1 MFYRRYMFVV
11 DNLCF
16 KTKKEAK
23 KYIERYNKKN
33 HKKLTETD
41 IEVKLVHV
49 HMVSVKEILE
59 KKRKREGSY

>member
-16 KTKKEAK
+16 KTKKEVK

-41 IEVKLVHV
+41 IEVKLIHV
-49 HMVSVKEILE
+49 HMVSAKEILE
-59 KKRKREGSY
+59 KKREREGSC

>member
-49 HMVSVKEILE
+49 HMISVKEILE